1 MVFPKW
7 PIETCILIFLEI
19 LTHMSVIALFCVCVC
34 VCVHRVGGNWVGGGG
49 GGQHALLVLTVTLA
63 VTPTRKCYEKNNKIQ
78 KKEKDKLEWKTAQF
92 RLPFV
97 AQKRSCL
104 SSLLRLATERF
115 GCLTPLWCGTKLSK

>member
-19 LTHMSVIALFCVCVC
+19 LTHMLVIALFCVCLC
-34 VCVHRVGGNWVGGGG
+34 LCASRRGKLGGGG

-78 KKEKDKLEWKTAQF
+78 KKKKT
-92 RLPFV
+92 
-97 AQKRSCL
+97 S
-104 SSLLRLATERF
+104 
-115 GCLTPLWCGTKLSK
+115 

>member
-49 GGQHALLVLTVTLA
+49 GSACA
-63 VTPTRKCYEKNNKIQ
+63 FSSNCN
-78 KKEKDKLEWKTAQF
+78 F
-92 RLPFV
+92 
-97 AQKRSCL
+97 SCN
-104 SSLLRLATERF
+104 SNTEM
-115 GCLTPLWCGTKLSK
+115 L